1 MWPDQGPEPA
11 ERPGE
16 EGAAPE
22 PRWELRSECHAR
34 QFFEAALE
42 LRGQGQLT
50 DVTVTA
56 GARRYRA
63 HGVVLSAVSTFF
75 CQRLACGA
83 AGEVDVSPLATP
95 RGWEAVLDFA
105 YTGAFVATPGMAGE
119 LAAAAQA
126 LGAPRVLEICRRM
139 GGRLGGPEGRSPD
152 EEQWETLR
160 GMEELYRAGVGCD
173 LALTTEG
180 ETFRAH
186 RAALS
191 CGCEYFRA
199 MFCSGMREA
208 RPGAAPLPTLMAP
221 ADLRLLLPFA
231 YSGAVAGSWAELL
244 GAAETAL
251 QYQASGLLA
260 LCLEALQRAL
270 SPARSLDLLAFARAY
285 DLRPLGTAAQA
296 YALANFHGVAR
307 CPGFPALP
315 LAEVLA
321 LLGSDQLYVASEVE
335 AFEAALRWL
344 DADRTHRLPH
354 AEAVLARVRF
364 HLMGTRELRRVR
376 AAELLAPPGRLY
388 QLLVAAVAAEGP
400 CRVRTPAGALV
411 ICGGDGLAPSLA
423 TRRPAQ
429 ELWFAHRFR
438 SGVGLVRQVEWRR
451 LGQFP
456 DGPRFRH
463 AAAVLGNA
471 LYVLGGKHYY
481 GLRDT
486 LATAFRG
493 WLDQGWVGGW
503 PAQGGREWD
512 LGRAGGWLDRGEWGA
527 GWPRG
532 AGNGTWGRQWGPYE
546 ECPPSPHCRY
556 DPAQDSWQRLADMP
570 SARSSFPA
578 VGVAG
583 RIYALGGSSEDA
595 YCTDEVQCYDPPA
608 DAWRPCSPLPA
619 PLCGHAAC
627 TLDGAIYVSGGCD
640 GSNEC
645 RAWLL
650 RLGPGGPP
658 AQLAPMLE
666 ERAGHIMEV
675 LGGRLYVAGGLRW
688 RDGDYTDQ
696 LACEVYSPGPDAWV
710 RLSPLPQAHV
720 GGASAVLQGELYVL
734 GGYSQETF
742 RDTHLVHAYQPG
754 RGRWLTLGTL
764 PQACADLRA
773 CVLLLPPTLR
783 GDPAHLMPPHGTGQ
797 PLAPPHGMG
806 TLPPTERGTPLSP
819 PWDRAPL

>member
-1 MWPDQGPEPA
+1 MWPGEGPELA
-11 ERPGE
+11 EGPGE
-16 EGAAPE
+16 ERNTPE
-22 PRWELRSECHAR
+22 PRWELRSECHAQ

-42 LRGQGQLT
+42 LRGHGQLV
-50 DVTVTA
+50 DMTVMA
-56 GARRYRA
+56 GAQRYQA
-63 HGVVLSAVSTFF
+63 HGVVLAAVSAFF

-83 AGEVDVSPLATP
+83 AGEVDVDVSPLATP

-105 YTGAFVATPGMAGE
+105 YTGAFTAMPGTAGE
-119 LAAAAQA
+119 LVAAAQA
-126 LGAPRVLEICRRM
+126 LGAPRVVEICRRM
-139 GGRLGGPEGRSPD
+139 RGGLEGPEGRSPD

-186 RAALS
+186 RVALS

-208 RPGAAPLPTLMAP
+208 RQGADPLPTLMAP

-231 YSGAVAGSWAELL
+231 YSGTVAGSWAELL
-244 GAAETAL
+244 AAAETAL

-270 SPARSLDLLAFARAY
+270 SPACSLDLLAFARAY

-296 YALANFHGVAR
+296 YALANFDGVAQ

-315 LAEVLA
+315 LAELLA
-321 LLGSDQLYVASEVE
+321 LLGSDELYVASEVE

-344 DADRTHRLPH
+344 DADRTRRLPH

-364 HLMGTRELRRVR
+364 SLMGTRELRRVR
-376 AAELLAPPGRLY
+376 AADLLAPPGRLY
-388 QLLVAAVAAEGP
+388 QLLVAAVADEGP

-411 ICGGDGLAPSLA
+411 ICGGEGLAPSLA
-423 TRRPAQ
+423 TRRPTP

-438 SGVGLVRQVEWRR
+438 SGVGLVKQVEWRR

-463 AAAVLGNA
+463 AAAVLGNM

-481 GLRDT
+481 G
-486 LATAFRG
+486 
-493 WLDQGWVGGW
+493 
-503 PAQGGREWD
+503 
-512 LGRAGGWLDRGEWGA
+512 
-527 GWPRG
+527 
-532 AGNGTWGRQWGPYE
+532 
-546 ECPPSPHCRY
+546 
-556 DPAQDSWQRLADMP
+556 DSWQRLADMP

-595 YCTDEVQCYDPPA
+595 YCTDGVQCYDPPA

-640 GSNEC
+640 GSSEC

-650 RLGPGGPP
+650 RLGPGGPS

-666 ERAGHIMEV
+666 ERAGHIMEA

-688 RDGDYTDQ
+688 HDGGYTDQ

-710 RLSPLPQAHV
+710 RLSPLPHAHV
-720 GGASAVLQGELYVL
+720 GGASAILQGELYVL
-734 GGYSQETF
+734 GGYSQETYQ
-742 RDTHLVHAYQPG
+742 DTHLVHAYQPG
-754 RGRWLTLGTL
+754 RGRWLMLGTL

-773 CVLLLPPTLR
+773 CVLLLPPALR
-783 GDPAHLMPPHGTGQ
+783 GDPACLMPPHGTGQ
-797 PLAPPHGMG
+797 PLGPPHRMG

-819 PWDRAPL
+819 TWDKARF

>member
-1 MWPDQGPEPA
+1 
-11 ERPGE
+11 
-16 EGAAPE
+16 
-22 PRWELRSECHAR
+22 
-34 QFFEAALE
+34 
-42 LRGQGQLT
+42 
-50 DVTVTA
+50 
-56 GARRYRA
+56 
-63 HGVVLSAVSTFF
+63 
-75 CQRLACGA
+75 
-83 AGEVDVSPLATP
+83 
-95 RGWEAVLDFA
+95 
-105 YTGAFVATPGMAGE
+105 
-119 LAAAAQA
+119 
-126 LGAPRVLEICRRM
+126 
-139 GGRLGGPEGRSPD
+139 
-152 EEQWETLR
+152 
-160 GMEELYRAGVGCD
+160 
-173 LALTTEG
+173 
-180 ETFRAH
+180 
-186 RAALS
+186 
-191 CGCEYFRA
+191 
-199 MFCSGMREA
+199 
-208 RPGAAPLPTLMAP
+208 MAP

-231 YSGAVAGSWAELL
+231 YSGTVAGSWAELL

-315 LAEVLA
+315 LAELLA

-344 DADRTHRLPH
+344 DADRTRRLPH

-388 QLLVAAVAAEGP
+388 QLLVLAVAAEGP

-486 LATAFRG
+486 LATAFR
-493 WLDQGWVGGW
+493 
-503 PAQGGREWD
+503 
-512 LGRAGGWLDRGEWGA
+512 
-527 GWPRG
+527 
-532 AGNGTWGRQWGPYE
+532 
-546 ECPPSPHCRY
+546 Y

-583 RIYALGGSSEDA
+583 QIYALGGSSEDA
-595 YCTDEVQCYDPPA
+595 YCTDEVQCYDPPT

-627 TLDGAIYVSGGCD
+627 TLDGAIYVSGG
-640 GSNEC
+640 N
-645 RAWLL
+645 
-650 RLGPGGPP
+650 GP
-658 AQLAPMLE
+658 ATSW
-666 ERAGHIMEV
+666 RCW
-675 LGGRLYVAGGLRW
+675 GGRLYVAGGLCW
-688 RDGDYTDQ
+688 RDGGYTDQ

-783 GDPAHLMPPHGTGQ
+783 GDPAPLMPPPRERAAPGTSARDGDPAPHPTGDPSESPMGQ
-797 PLAPPHGMG
+797 EPPSDIPMGWGPL
-806 TLPPTERGTPLSP
+806 
-819 PWDRAPL
+819 

>member
-1 MWPDQGPEPA
+1 MWPGEGPEPA
-11 ERPGE
+11 EGPGE
-16 EGAAPE
+16 EGNTPE
-22 PRWELRSECHAR
+22 PRWKLRSECHAR

-42 LRGQGQLT
+42 LRGQGQLV
-50 DVTVTA
+50 DMTVMA
-56 GARRYRA
+56 GTQWYQA
-63 HGVVLSAVSTFF
+63 HGVVLAAVSAFF
-75 CQRLACGA
+75 CQRLVCGA

-105 YTGAFVATPGMAGE
+105 YTGAFTAMPGTAGE
-119 LAAAAQA
+119 LVAAAQA
-126 LGAPRVLEICRRM
+126 LGAPRVVEICRRM
-139 GGRLGGPEGRSPD
+139 GDGLEGPEGRSPD
-152 EEQWETLR
+152 EEQWETLQ
-160 GMEELYRAGVGCD
+160 GMEELFRAGVGCD

-186 RAALS
+186 RVALS

-208 RPGAAPLPTLMAP
+208 RQGADPLPTLMAP
-221 ADLRLLLPFA
+221 TDLRLLLPFA
-231 YSGAVAGSWAELL
+231 YSGTVAGSWAELL

-285 DLRPLGTAAQA
+285 DLRSLGTAAQA
-296 YALANFHGVAR
+296 YALANFDGVAR

-315 LAEVLA
+315 LAELLA
-321 LLGSDQLYVASEVE
+321 LLGSDELYVASEVE

-344 DADRTHRLPH
+344 DADRTCRLPH
-354 AEAVLARVRF
+354 AEAILARVRF
-364 HLMGTRELRRVR
+364 SLMGTWELRRVR
-376 AAELLAPPGRLY
+376 AADLLAPPGRLY
-388 QLLVAAVAAEGP
+388 QLLVAAVADEGP
-400 CRVRTPAGALV
+400 CRVRTPAAALV
-411 ICGGDGLAPSLA
+411 ICGGEGLALSLA
-423 TRRPAQ
+423 TRRPTR

-438 SGVGLVRQVEWRR
+438 SGVGLVKQVEWRR

-463 AAAVLGNA
+463 AAAVLGNM

-481 GLRDT
+481 GVRDT
-486 LATAFRG
+486 LATAF
-493 WLDQGWVGGW
+493 
-503 PAQGGREWD
+503 
-512 LGRAGGWLDRGEWGA
+512 
-527 GWPRG
+527 
-532 AGNGTWGRQWGPYE
+532 
-546 ECPPSPHCRY
+546 RY

-595 YCTDEVQCYDPPA
+595 YCTDGVQCYDPPA

-640 GSNEC
+640 GSSEC
-645 RAWLL
+645 RTWLL
-650 RLGPGGPP
+650 RLCPGGPS

-666 ERAGHIMEV
+666 ERAGHIMEA
-675 LGGRLYVAGGLRW
+675 LGERLYVAGGLRW
-688 RDGDYTDQ
+688 HDGGYTDQ

-734 GGYSQETF
+734 GGYSQETY
-742 RDTHLVHAYQPG
+742 RDTHLVHAYQPAQ
-754 RGRWLTLGTL
+754 GRWLMLGTL

-773 CVLLLPPTLR
+773 CVLLLPPALR
-783 GDPAHLMPPHGTGQ
+783 GDPACLMPPHGTRQ
-797 PLAPPHGMG
+797 PLAPPHRMG
-806 TLPPTERGTPLSP
+806 TLPPTEWGTPLSP
-819 PWDRAPL
+819 TWDKNPASDIPL

>member
-1 MWPDQGPEPA
+1 MWPGKGLEPA
-11 ERPGE
+11 EEPGE
-16 EGAAPE
+16 EGDVPE
-22 PRWELRSECHAR
+22 LRWELRSECHAQ

-50 DVTVTA
+50 DMTVTA
-56 GARRYRA
+56 GARRYQA
-63 HGVVLSAVSTFF
+63 HGVVLAAISSFF
-75 CQRLACGA
+75 CQRLACRA
-83 AGEVDVSPLATP
+83 TGEVDVSPLATP
-95 RGWEAVLDFA
+95 CGWEAMLDFA
-105 YTGAFVATPGMAGE
+105 YTGAFAAMPGTAGE
-119 LAAAAQA
+119 VVAAAQA
-126 LGAPRVLEICRRM
+126 LGVPRVVEICRRM
-139 GGRLGGPEGRSPD
+139 GDGLEGRSLD

-160 GMEELYRAGVGCD
+160 SMEELYRAGVGCD
-173 LALTTEG
+173 LVLTTEG

-186 RAALS
+186 QAALS

-208 RPGAAPLPTLMAP
+208 RQGADPLPTLMAP

-231 YSGAVAGSWAELL
+231 YSGTVVGSWAELL

-260 LCLEALQRAL
+260 LCLEALQQKL

-296 YALANFHGVAR
+296 YALANFDGVAR

-315 LAEVLA
+315 LAELLA
-321 LLGSDQLYVASEVE
+321 LLGSDELYVASEVD

-344 DADRTHRLPH
+344 DADRTRRLPH

-364 HLMGTRELRRVR
+364 YLMGTRELRRVR
-376 AAELLAPPGRLY
+376 AADLLAPPGRLY
-388 QLLVAAVAAEGP
+388 QLLVAAVADEGP

-423 TRRPAQ
+423 TRRPAR
-429 ELWFAHRFR
+429 ELLFAHRFH
-438 SGVGLVRQVEWRR
+438 SGVGLVKQVEWRR

-463 AAAVLGNA
+463 AAAVLDNA

-481 GLRDT
+481 GVRDT
-486 LATAFRG
+486 LATAFR
-493 WLDQGWVGGW
+493 
-503 PAQGGREWD
+503 
-512 LGRAGGWLDRGEWGA
+512 
-527 GWPRG
+527 
-532 AGNGTWGRQWGPYE
+532 
-546 ECPPSPHCRY
+546 Y
-556 DPAQDSWQRLADMP
+556 DPVQDSWQRLADMP

-583 RIYALGGSSEDA
+583 RIYALGGSSEDT
-595 YCTDEVQCYDPPA
+595 YCTDGVQCYDPPA
-608 DAWRPCSPLPA
+608 DTWRPCSPLPA

-627 TLDGAIYVSGGCD
+627 TLDGGIYVSGGCD
-640 GSNEC
+640 DSNEG

-658 AQLAPMLE
+658 AQLAPMME
-666 ERAGHIMEV
+666 ERAGHIMEA
-675 LGGRLYVAGGLRW
+675 LGGRLYVAGGLCW
-688 RDGDYTDQ
+688 HDGGSTDQ
-696 LACEVYSPGPDAWV
+696 LACEVYSPSTDAWV

-734 GGYSQETF
+734 GGYSQETY
-742 RDTHLVHAYQPG
+742 RDNHLVHAYQPG
-754 RGRWLTLGTL
+754 RGRWVTLGTL

-773 CVLLLPPTLR
+773 CVLLLPPALR
-783 GDPAHLMPPHGTGQ
+783 GDPARLVPRHGTDQ
-797 PLAPPHGMG
+797 PLAPPHGVG
-806 TLPPTERGTPLSP
+806 TRPPTEQGTPLSP
-819 PWDRAPL
+819 PWDRVPL

>member
-1 MWPDQGPEPA
+1 MWPGEGPEPA
-11 ERPGE
+11 EGPDE
-16 EGAAPE
+16 EGDAPE
-22 PRWELRSECHAR
+22 PRWELRSECHAQ

-42 LRGQGQLT
+42 LRGQGQLV
-50 DVTVTA
+50 DMTVLA
-56 GARRYRA
+56 GAQRYQA
-63 HGVVLSAVSTFF
+63 HGVVLAAVSTFF

-83 AGEVDVSPLATP
+83 AGDVDVSPLATP

-105 YTGAFVATPGMAGE
+105 YTGAFTAMPGTAGE
-119 LAAAAQA
+119 LEAAAQA
-126 LGAPRVLEICRRM
+126 LGAPRVVEICRKM
-139 GGRLGGPEGRSPD
+139 GGGLEGRSPA

-186 RAALS
+186 RVALS
-191 CGCEYFRA
+191 CGCKYFRA

-208 RPGAAPLPTLMAP
+208 RQGAEPLPTLMAP
-221 ADLRLLLPFA
+221 ADLRRLLPFA
-231 YSGAVAGSWAELL
+231 YSGTVAGSWAELL

-260 LCLEALQRAL
+260 LCLEAMQRAL

-285 DLRPLGTAAQA
+285 DLRPLGTATQA

-315 LAEVLA
+315 LAELLA
-321 LLGSDQLYVASEVE
+321 LLGSDELHVASEVE

-344 DADRTHRLPH
+344 DADRPRRLPH

-364 HLMGTRELRRVR
+364 SLMGTRELRRVR
-376 AAELLAPPGRLY
+376 ATDLLAPPGRLY
-388 QLLVAAVAAEGP
+388 QLLVAAVAGEGP

-411 ICGGDGLAPSLA
+411 ICGGEGLAPSLA
-423 TRRPAQ
+423 TRRPTQ
-429 ELWFAHRFR
+429 ELWFAHRFH
-438 SGVGLVRQVEWRR
+438 SGVGLVKQVEWRR

-463 AAAVLGNA
+463 AAAVLDNM

-481 GLRDT
+481 GVRDT
-486 LATAFRG
+486 LATAF
-493 WLDQGWVGGW
+493 
-503 PAQGGREWD
+503 
-512 LGRAGGWLDRGEWGA
+512 
-527 GWPRG
+527 
-532 AGNGTWGRQWGPYE
+532 
-546 ECPPSPHCRY
+546 RY

-595 YCTDEVQCYDPPA
+595 YCTDGVQCYDSHA
-608 DAWRPCSPLPA
+608 DAWRPCAPLPA

-627 TLDGAIYVSGGCD
+627 TLDGAIYLSGGCD
-640 GSNEC
+640 GSSEC

-650 RLGPGGPP
+650 RLGPGGPS

-666 ERAGHIMEV
+666 QRAGHIMEA
-675 LGGRLYVAGGLRW
+675 LGGQLYVAGGLRW
-688 RDGDYTDQ
+688 RDGGYTDQ

-734 GGYSQETF
+734 GGYSQETY
-742 RDTHLVHAYQPG
+742 RDTHLVLAYQPG

-773 CVLLLPPTLR
+773 CVLLLPPALR
-783 GDPAHLMPPHGTGQ
+783 GDPVCLMPTPGTRQ

-806 TLPPTERGTPLSP
+806 ILPLTERGTPLSP
-819 PWDRAPL
+819 TWDENPPSEPPMGWGPL

>member
-1 MWPDQGPEPA
+1 MWPGKGSEPA
-11 ERPGE
+11 EEPGE
-16 EGAAPE
+16 EGDVPE
-22 PRWELRSECHAR
+22 LRWELRSECHAQ

-50 DVTVTA
+50 DMTVTA
-56 GARRYRA
+56 GARRYQA
-63 HGVVLSAVSTFF
+63 HGVVLAAISSFF
-75 CQRLACGA
+75 CQRLACRA
-83 AGEVDVSPLATP
+83 TGEVDVSPLATP
-95 RGWEAVLDFA
+95 CGWEAMLDFA
-105 YTGAFVATPGMAGE
+105 YTGAFAAMPGTAGE
-119 LAAAAQA
+119 VVAAAQA
-126 LGAPRVLEICRRM
+126 LGVPRVVEICRRM
-139 GGRLGGPEGRSPD
+139 GDGLEGRSLD

-160 GMEELYRAGVGCD
+160 SMEELYRAGVGCD
-173 LALTTEG
+173 LVLTTEG

-186 RAALS
+186 QAALS

-208 RPGAAPLPTLMAP
+208 RQGADPLPTLMAL

-231 YSGAVAGSWAELL
+231 YSGTVVGSWAELL

-260 LCLEALQRAL
+260 LCLEALQQKL

-296 YALANFHGVAR
+296 YALANFDGVAR

-315 LAEVLA
+315 LAELLA
-321 LLGSDQLYVASEVE
+321 LLGSDELYVASEVD

-344 DADRTHRLPH
+344 DADRTRRLPH

-364 HLMGTRELRRVR
+364 YLMGTRELRRVR
-376 AAELLAPPGRLY
+376 AADLLAPPGRLY
-388 QLLVAAVAAEGP
+388 QLLVAAVADEGP

-423 TRRPAQ
+423 TRRPAR
-429 ELWFAHRFR
+429 ELLFAHRFH
-438 SGVGLVRQVEWRR
+438 SGVGLVKQVEWRR

-463 AAAVLGNA
+463 AAAVLDNA

-481 GLRDT
+481 GVRDT
-486 LATAFRG
+486 LATAF
-493 WLDQGWVGGW
+493 
-503 PAQGGREWD
+503 
-512 LGRAGGWLDRGEWGA
+512 
-527 GWPRG
+527 
-532 AGNGTWGRQWGPYE
+532 
-546 ECPPSPHCRY
+546 RY

-578 VGVAG
+578 VGVAR
-583 RIYALGGSSEDA
+583 RIYALGGSSEDT
-595 YCTDEVQCYDPPA
+595 YCTDGVQCYDPPA
-608 DAWRPCSPLPA
+608 DTWRPCSPLPA

-627 TLDGAIYVSGGCD
+627 TLDGSIYVSGGCD
-640 GSNEC
+640 DSNEG

-658 AQLAPMLE
+658 AQLAPMME
-666 ERAGHIMEV
+666 ERAGHIMEA
-675 LGGRLYVAGGLRW
+675 LGGRLYVAGGLCW
-688 RDGDYTDQ
+688 HDGGSTDQ
-696 LACEVYSPGPDAWV
+696 LACEVYSPSTDAWV

-734 GGYSQETF
+734 GGYSQETY
-742 RDTHLVHAYQPG
+742 RDNHLVHAYQPG
-754 RGRWLTLGTL
+754 RGRWVTLGTL

-773 CVLLLPPTLR
+773 CVLLLPPALR
-783 GDPAHLMPPHGTGQ
+783 GDLARLVPRHGTDQ
-797 PLAPPHGMG
+797 PLAPPHGVG
-806 TLPPTERGTPLSP
+806 TRPPTEQGTPLSP
-819 PWDRAPL
+819 PWDRVPL

>member
-1 MWPDQGPEPA
+1 MWPGEGPGPD
-11 ERPGE
+11 E
-16 EGAAPE
+16 EGDAPE
-22 PRWELRSECHAR
+22 PHWELRSECHAQ

-42 LRGQGQLT
+42 LRGQGQLV
-50 DVTVTA
+50 DMTVLA
-56 GARRYRA
+56 GTQRYQA
-63 HGVVLSAVSTFF
+63 HGVVLAAVSTFF
-75 CQRLACGA
+75 CQRLACRA

-105 YTGAFVATPGMAGE
+105 YTGTFTAMPGTAGE
-119 LAAAAQA
+119 LEAAAQA
-126 LGAPRVLEICRRM
+126 LGVPRVVEICQKM
-139 GGRLGGPEGRSPD
+139 GGGLEGRSPD

-186 RAALS
+186 RVALS

-208 RPGAAPLPTLMAP
+208 RQGANPLPTLMAP

-231 YSGAVAGSWAELL
+231 YSGTVAGSWVELL

-251 QYQASGLLA
+251 QYQASGLLV
-260 LCLEALQRAL
+260 LCLEALQQAL

-296 YALANFHGVAR
+296 YALANFDGVAQ
-307 CPGFPALP
+307 CPGFLALP
-315 LAEVLA
+315 LTELLA
-321 LLGSDQLYVASEVE
+321 LLGSDELYVASEVE

-344 DADRTHRLPH
+344 DANRTHRLPH
-354 AEAVLARVRF
+354 AEAILARVRF
-364 HLMGTRELRRVR
+364 SLMGTRELRRVR
-376 AAELLAPPGRLY
+376 ATDLLAPPGRLY
-388 QLLVAAVAAEGP
+388 QLLVAAVAGEGP

-411 ICGGDGLAPSLA
+411 ICGGEGLAPSLA
-423 TRRPAQ
+423 TRRPTR
-429 ELWFAHRFR
+429 ELWFAHRFH
-438 SGVGLVRQVEWRR
+438 SSVGLVKQVEWRR

-463 AAAVLGNA
+463 AATVLDNM

-481 GLRDT
+481 GVRDM
-486 LATAFRG
+486 LATAFR
-493 WLDQGWVGGW
+493 
-503 PAQGGREWD
+503 P
-512 LGRAGGWLDRGEWGA
+512 
-527 GWPRG
+527 
-532 AGNGTWGRQWGPYE
+532 
-546 ECPPSPHCRY
+546 
-556 DPAQDSWQRLADMP
+556 
-570 SARSSFPA
+570 
-578 VGVAG
+578 
-583 RIYALGGSSEDA
+583 
-595 YCTDEVQCYDPPA
+595 CT
-608 DAWRPCSPLPA
+608 PLPA

-640 GSNEC
+640 GSNKC

-650 RLGPGGPP
+650 QLGLGGPS

-666 ERAGHIMEV
+666 ERAGHIMEA
-675 LGGRLYVAGGLRW
+675 LGGQLYVAGGLRW
-688 RDGDYTDQ
+688 RDRGYIDQ

-734 GGYSQETF
+734 GGYSQETY

-773 CVLLLPPTLR
+773 CVLLLPPALR
-783 GDPAHLMPPHGTGQ
+783 GDPAHLMPP
-797 PLAPPHGMG
+797 P
-806 TLPPTERGTPLSP
+806 R
-819 PWDRAPL
+819 DRAVPGASTQDGDPAPHRTEDPSESHMGREPPL